1 MKFVFC
7 FVLGWCL
14 VCGFAGEALAEYDG
28 TDLLDY
34 CSEYINYKGDMEF
47 GLCMGFVLGV
57 RDTPRALWSGYSL
70 AKRIFCLPEG
80 VAPQQ
85 EVRVVVKYL
94 EDNPA
99 KLHESA
105 AVLVMGALSGAFP
118 CKGGE

>member
-1 MKFVFC
+1 MKYAVC
-7 FVLGWCL
+7 FVLCCVMW
-14 VCGFAGEALAEYDG
+14 AGEALAEYDG

-34 CSEYINYKGDMEF
+34 CSEYSNYKGDMEF
-47 GLCMGFVLGV
+47 GLCLGFVSGV
-57 RDTPRALWSGYSL
+57 RDTAQAI

-80 VAPQQ
+80 VQPQQ
-85 EVRVVVKYL
+85 EVRVVIKYL

-118 CKGGE
+118 CPEAE